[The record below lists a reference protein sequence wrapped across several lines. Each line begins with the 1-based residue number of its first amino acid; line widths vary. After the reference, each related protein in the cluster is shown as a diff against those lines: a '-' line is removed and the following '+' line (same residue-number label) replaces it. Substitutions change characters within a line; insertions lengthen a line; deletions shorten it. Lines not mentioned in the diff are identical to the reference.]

1 MKPGY
6 ITAHDPPSTML
17 EALWEPLCAA
27 RSTFTDAQWDDIA
40 TVMAWLTESLQE
52 PTMDT
57 PPSTEFTPDVHVWI
71 FDYSDG
77 GVYRVK
83 LPPTIA
89 TKGKNDSG
97 VIETWIFE
105 ALGFKDSEVNWM
117 ASEQTYPRTEED
129 L

>member
-6 ITAHDPPSTML
+6 ITAYDPPLTML

-27 RSTFTDAQWDDIA
+27 RGTFTDAQWDDIA

-52 PTMDT
+52 PTMDIPT
-57 PPSTEFTPDVHVWI
+57 TETAPDAHVWI

-89 TKGKNDSG
+89 AKGKNDSG

-105 ALGFKDSEVNWM
+105 VLGFKDSEVNWM